1 LGLAK
6 LYRFFFGVGADFGY
20 ELHSGWRAKASLPAA
35 GRSSW
40 RRSSDY
46 FLFVVGGHPGGG
58 GASGQRLLL
67 PLCCVEGAEWVRQDV
82 RDAEVC
88 FAVVGD
94 FLCAAEAK
102 YDA

>member
-1 LGLAK
+1 M
-6 LYRFFFGVGADFGY
+6 
-20 ELHSGWRAKASLPAA
+20 
-35 GRSSW
+35 
-40 RRSSDY
+40 
-46 FLFVVGGHPGGG
+46 
-58 GASGQRLLL
+58 LL

-94 FLCAAEAK
+94 FLCAAEAQ

>member
-6 LYRFFFGVGADFGY
+6 LYRFFFGAGADFGY
-20 ELHSGWRAKASLPAA
+20 ELLSGWRAKALLPAA

-40 RRSSDY
+40 RCSFYY
-46 FLFVVGGHPGGG
+46 FLFVAGGHPGGG
-58 GASGQRLLL
+58 GASGQRVLL

-94 FLCAAEAK
+94 FLCAAEAQ